1 LSTRVWTR
9 SPVAS
14 GGGDTPPGPAE
25 PTPNDSRLVQIAARD
40 RDVNDGFGWSGRHGR
55 WVYEEWTVPEAL
67 EGALRRRQDPV
78 EKVEMRQQSA
88 AARRR
93 GANSGTRGTSLP
105 RLVGIAEIADH
116 LGVTVRHVRLLVAQR
131 RIPYMKWGH
140 LLRFDPD
147 QVREWLDEA
156 HVDPRVAKSRSTR

>member
-1 LSTRVWTR
+1 MR
-9 SPVAS
+9 
-14 GGGDTPPGPAE
+14 
-25 PTPNDSRLVQIAARD
+25 
-40 RDVNDGFGWSGRHGR
+40 SGRFPKLWR
-55 WVYEEWTVPEAL
+55 VPCDVV
-67 EGALRRRQDPV
+67 RIRSKKWRCVSSPQRHV
-78 EKVEMRQQSA
+78 
-88 AARRR
+88 RR